1 MRNRLNIV
9 CMGALLCTFV
19 AASCAKVEKI
29 SRTELQKTVVERKDA
44 ETAKKQKA
52 LINFHNLSFR
62 KKLDADARKS
72 SDWWTP
78 LEIGEEV
85 IVLSSVVKDSAGVEY
100 VEIQRTNLKKET
112 GFARSAFVAIGARL
126 AVVSG
131 QEAFRYSSQSLTR
144 LTKDTVPFM
153 SLIAVFPDTSYEGLI
168 EFDYNNERG
177 VVFKDQYIEESQ
189 ISYGEADI
197 DTAKFV
203 FLAKITKDPILQG
216 RFLQKAKDF
225 NSNVFR
231 LAVEDFLA
239 IVKNN
244 FSFQLKEGLLREL
257 SPAQT
262 VVPTRDVTYR
272 SQPSAQGIP
281 LGVLPTNQEVTLT
294 YETIERNSLDGFSA
308 PWYLVPNQGWV
319 FGADIYSNF
328 TPDEDE
334 KKKDKK

>member
-1 MRNRLNIV
+1 MKNNWKIAYWGAFLCV
-9 CMGALLCTFV
+9 CIFV
-19 AASCAKVEKI
+19 SCAKVEKV
-29 SRTELQKTVVERKDA
+29 SQADLQKATLERKEA
-44 ETAKKQKA
+44 EAAKKQRA

-62 KKLDADARKS
+62 KKLEADARKA

-85 IVLSSVVKDSAGVEY
+85 IVLSSVVKDSTGVEY

-112 GFARSAFVAIGARL
+112 GFARAAFVAIGARL

-153 SLIAVFPDTSYEGLI
+153 SLIAVYPETSYEGLI
-168 EFDYNNERG
+168 QFDYNNERG

-189 ISYGEADI
+189 ISYSEADI

-203 FLAKITKDPILQG
+203 FLAKITKDPVLQG

-225 NSNVFR
+225 NSNVFAM
-231 LAVEDFLA
+231 AVEDFLA

-262 VVPTRDVTYR
+262 VVPEQDITYR
-272 SQPSAQGIP
+272 SQPAAQGIP
-281 LGVLPTNQEVTLT
+281 LGVLPANQEVTLT
-294 YETIERNSLDGFSA
+294 YETIGTSSLDGRSA

-319 FGADIYSNF
+319 FGADIYSSQGQN
-328 TPDEDE
+328 EQE
-334 KKKDKK
+334 NKKSKK

>member
-1 MRNRLNIV
+1 MKNKLNIAY
-9 CMGALLCTFV
+9 MGALLCAFV

-29 SRTELQKTVVERKDA
+29 SQAELQKTVIERKDA

-62 KKLDADARKS
+62 KKLEADARKS

-85 IVLSSVVKDSAGVEY
+85 IVLSSVVKDSTGVEY

-189 ISYGEADI
+189 ISYSEADI

-225 NSNVFR
+225 NSNVFGM
-231 LAVEDFLA
+231 AVEDFLA

-244 FSFQLKEGLLREL
+244 FSLQLKEGLLREL

-262 VVPTRDVTYR
+262 VVPTQDVTYR
-272 SQPSAQGIP
+272 SQPGAQGIP
-281 LGVLPTNQEVTLT
+281 LGVLPANQEVTLT
-294 YETIERNSLDGFSA
+294 YETIERSSLDGRSA
-308 PWYLVPNQGWV
+308 PWYLVPHQGWV
-319 FGADIYSNF
+319 FGADIYSSF
-328 TPDEDE
+328 ASDEDE
-334 KKKDKK
+334 KKKGKK